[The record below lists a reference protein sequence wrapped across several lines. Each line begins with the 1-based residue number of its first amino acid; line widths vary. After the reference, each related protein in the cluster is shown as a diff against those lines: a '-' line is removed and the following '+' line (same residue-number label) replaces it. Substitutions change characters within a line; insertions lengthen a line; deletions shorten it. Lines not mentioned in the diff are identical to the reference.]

1 VPETLDRRERDWH
14 VASVVKNHEVH
25 SIRHNAEHAEELE
38 IGETPARE
46 PLRFVVH
53 KHQASR
59 LHYDFRLELDGVLKS
74 WAIPKGPS
82 LDPGDKRLAM
92 MVDDHPLGYR
102 NFEGVLP
109 EGYGAGTVMIWDEGT
124 FVALN
129 QTERAESEEAFR
141 TGLERGQF
149 AFILAGQKL
158 KGEFALVRF
167 KRAGEKTWLLLKK
180 RDSFAS
186 TGDVAEQDHSA
197 RSGRTM
203 EEIHDSGAGVA

>member
-1 VPETLDRRERDWH
+1 MR
-14 VASVVKNHEVH
+14 A
-25 SIRHNAEHAEELE
+25 NAERAEERE
-38 IGETPARE
+38 VEQEFARD
-46 PLRFVVH
+46 PLRFVVQ
-53 KHQASR
+53 KHQASQ

-92 MVDDHPLGYR
+92 MVDDHPLDYR

-129 QTERAESEEAFR
+129 QTGRAESEEAFR
-141 TGLERGQF
+141 AGLERGQF
-149 AFILAGQKL
+149 TFILAGEKL
-158 KGEFALVRF
+158 KGEFSLVRF
-167 KRAGEKTWLLLKK
+167 ERAGEKTWLLLKK

-186 TGDVAEQDHSA
+186 TDDVTEQDRSV
-197 RSGRTM
+197 RSGRSM
-203 EEIHDSGAGVA
+203 EEIRDSAVD